1 MELGPQ
7 INQRLAQWKT
17 KLIGRHRHE
26 DLIKMLQSCL
36 SPFGVKVKKQYD
48 ANLDWQ
54 SIAVSG
60 LFDSQIQCRNIT
72 LFLYFS
78 WGSEWFRISEKN
90 WKDLRFQLSQCVQHE
105 LIHRR
110 QASYRQHLDNDYA
123 LYYDVKASNSLDK
136 QTMDYLAE
144 FDEIEAYAHDIAMEI
159 REFYPRTNP
168 YQVLRTINRR
178 KRIWSW
184 TYYQRSFK
192 NSEDW
197 SEVRQRLL
205 KKTYQW
211 LPHIA

>member
-60 LFDSQIQCRNIT
+60 LFDSQIQRRNIT

-197 SEVRQRLL
+197 GDVRRRLL

-211 LPHIA
+211 LSHIA